1 MRAMHRGLVASAAY
15 ALLLLLLGTALAQ
28 TADDTQQC
36 SGSAGG
42 CSSDGEDS
50 SADWQE
56 NATHATAAC
65 NMPVLDAGGLS
76 PAALVQRLA
85 AATTPLL
92 IRGVVNLSG
101 GWRAQAGTLG
111 NRSALLEE
119 FGGEQMQL
127 SVATLLSNG
136 PESTTLDTKKLGF
149 MRKAWGAAGGSVLGD
164 DVERQVQAG
173 EPRPRVRLGDWLT
186 AMREG

>member
-1 MRAMHRGLVASAAY
+1 
-15 ALLLLLLGTALAQ
+15 
-28 TADDTQQC
+28 
-36 SGSAGG
+36 
-42 CSSDGEDS
+42 
-50 SADWQE
+50 
-56 NATHATAAC
+56 
-65 NMPVLDAGGLS
+65 
-76 PAALVQRLA
+76 
-85 AATTPLL
+85 
-92 IRGVVNLSG
+92 
-101 GWRAQAGTLG
+101 
-111 NRSALLEE
+111 
-119 FGGEQMQL
+119 MQL